1 MKITEQLDTGKEIP
15 NFIEKNIL
23 LENILIIVQS
33 LRLESFE
40 KFKLCAKQH

>member
-1 MKITEQLDTGKEIP
+1 MKITEQLYIGKETL
-15 NFIEKNIL
+15 NYIEKNIA

-40 KFKLCAKQH
+40 KLELCAKQH